1 MNAPYDR
8 LYQKED
14 LVAFG
19 KASER
24 IITVGA
30 QRIDFKE
37 ILRRQKRNQIRENW
51 ELYLLV
57 GVPVVWLLIFM
68 YWPMYGNII
77 AFKRFVPALGIWG
90 SEWAGLAN
98 FERFFNSFRFSQI
111 LWNTIALSLYQLAF
125 QFPIPIFLAILIHY
139 CPLPRYKRTV
149 QLISYAP
156 HFISVVVIT
165 GIIFKLLA
173 PGLGI
178 VPVMLEALG
187 ISAPN
192 FLGSTAWF
200 RDVYV
205 WSEVWQRMGWGSIIY
220 LAALSAI
227 DPELYEAA
235 RVDGA
240 SIWRRIRHIDLPGI
254 APTIIILLILQA
266 GQILNV
272 GFEKVL
278 LLQNNLNL
286 GASEVIQTYVYKV
299 GLAGQVPNPS
309 YATAI
314 GLFQNVMSFLLLIMV
329 NRLARKVGET
339 SLW

>member
-1 MNAPYDR
+1 MALR
-8 LYQKED
+8 RSAGGT
-14 LVAFG
+14 LVIG
-19 KASER
+19 HTRIDIRQIERRQRRSR
-24 IITVGA
+24 IIA
-30 QRIDFKE
+30 
-37 ILRRQKRNQIRENW
+37 NW
-51 ELYLLV
+51 ELYLFVLL
-57 GVPVVWLLIFM
+57 PIIWLLIFM
-68 YWPMYGNII
+68 YWPMYGNVI
-77 AFKRFVPALGIWG
+77 AFKRFVPSLGIWG
-90 SEWAGLAN
+90 SEWIGLDN
-98 FERFFNSFRFSQI
+98 FERFFTSYRFGSI
-111 LWNTIALSLYQLAF
+111 VWNTIALSLYQLAVG
-125 QFPIPIFLAILIHY
+125 FPIPIVLAILIQH
-139 CPLPRYKRTV
+139 CPLPRYKKTV

-173 PGLGI
+173 PGIGIIPILLESLGI
-178 VPVMLEALG
+178 PE
-187 ISAPN
+187 PN
-192 FLGSTAWF
+192 FLGSADWF

-240 SIWRRIRHIDLPGI
+240 NIWQRIRHIDIPGI
-254 APTIIILLILQA
+254 APTIIILLILQS
-266 GQILNV
+266 GQVLNV

-286 GASEVIQTYVYKV
+286 SASEVIQTYVYKI

-314 GLFQNVMSFLLLIMV
+314 GLFQNALSFLLLIVV
-329 NRLARKVGET
+329 NRIARRVGET

>member
-1 MNAPYDR
+1 
-8 LYQKED
+8 
-14 LVAFG
+14 VAIG
-19 KASER
+19 KAKAH
-24 IITVGA
+24 IVTVGND
-30 QRIDFKE
+30 RIDLNA
-37 ILRRQKRNQIRENW
+37 IVRRQKKNQIRENW

-57 GVPVVWLLIFM
+57 ALPVLWLLIFM

-90 SEWAGLAN
+90 SEWAGFAN
-98 FERFFNSFRFSQI
+98 FERFFTSFRFGQI
-111 LWNTIALSLYQLAF
+111 LWNTVALSLYQLLV

-139 CPLPRYKRTV
+139 CPLPRYKKTV

-173 PGLGI
+173 PGIGI
-178 VPVMLEALG
+178 VPVFLESLG
-187 ISAPN
+187 IQEPN
-192 FLGSTAWF
+192 FLGSARWF

-220 LAALSAI
+220 LAALASV

-240 SIWRRIRHIDLPGI
+240 SIWQRIRHIDLPGI

-266 GQILNV
+266 GRVLNV

-286 GASEVIQTYVYKV
+286 TTSEVIQTYVYKV

-314 GLFQNVMSFLLLIMV
+314 GLFQNVLSFLLLIMV
-329 NRLARKVGET
+329 NRIAKKVGET